1 MKKNFKLFSTIAS
14 LCLAVAL
21 MAFGVWA
28 ANSTTLTIN
37 SKVSLTVSD
46 VFVDVT
52 GSVSLVNEKQGTD
65 FTAKSYTLEGT
76 NYTPATLTPAIWSVA
91 DVAMN
96 TAQDN
101 VTYTLTIVNVSKE
114 NDVSVIVDTT
124 KILKPEGTTVEKNY
138 VNNGATSAPLTG
150 DAITVL
156 AEKTLV
162 ITVKVTLQD
171 KSKAITGDAGKVL
184 DGTVVTI
191 TKA

>member
-37 SKVSLTVSD
+37 SKVSFTVSD